1 AQFDLTLTASE
12 NEKGIELELN
22 YASQI
27 FLARTAERFLE
38 YYLNILE
45 CIALNPEVSLSDIE
59 MVSERERKQ
68 LLYELNDTAADYPKH
83 KTIQELFEEQ
93 VERTPERIAVIFEDR
108 HACARELTYREL
120 NQKANQLAGLIR
132 ERGVGSDSIVAIMVE
147 RSFEMIIG
155 IMAILKAGGAYLP
168 IAPTYPA
175 ERIQYMLEDSGSGI
189 LLTAGTF
196 PEQLQ
201 FHGEVIELGDARLYQ
216 GATQN
221 LAKISSSNHLA
232 YVIYTSGSTGKPKGT
247 MIEHYSVINRLNW
260 MQKQYPLND
269 SDVIL
274 QKTPFTFDV
283 SVWELF
289 WWSACGAQVCMLT
302 PGGEKDPESII
313 AAVQRNQVT
322 IIHFVPSMLNAFL
335 EYLEGY
341 NNVVDGLSSLRRV
354 FASGEALNIT
364 QVKKFNAILN
374 TRWGTMLHNLYGP
387 TEATVDV
394 SYFDCSTGAE
404 LGTVPIGKPIDNIQL
419 YVVDQAN
426 HLQPIGVAGELC
438 IAGDGLARGYLNRPE
453 LTGEKFVVRAAP
465 PQEGIRETPQRIYRT
480 GDLARWLPDGN
491 VEYLGRID
499 NQVKLRGFRIELGE
513 IEVELLKH
521 TGISEAV
528 VIAREDKEGNK
539 YLCAYIVSGAE
550 LTVGELRTHLSARLP
565 EYMIPSSFIQ
575 LEYMPLTPNGK
586 IDRRSLVDQKNLSE
600 PGVPGT
606 GGKYAA
612 PRNELEKLLCDI
624 WREVLNIEIIGI
636 DDDFFEVGG
645 HSLLVMKLEVAMEKA
660 DLRIE
665 NADIFKYRTIR
676 NIAALLQG
684 ERETITAEPIKNQN
698 KKAVK
703 PFYGRKLDIHPIH
716 YDYLT
721 CFEDILVTVAE
732 WAGYHYELYFAD
744 AWSFIFDSEN
754 CRRDHNVGRWLKVAS
769 VDGNE
774 ELVLRHGLEMIWGKA
789 ASLPDLIEVIRTELD
804 NNWPVVVSMD
814 SFVCPWD
821 WNYQKLHNTHSFV
834 ISGMDDNTG
843 LLYCCDGFYQTC
855 ATIPKEELMKGLKG
869 EYGLFRFA
877 GPARISVNWREIL
890 EDALAKLQTAGSA
903 GTAFDSMR
911 SLAEIL
917 VETELQNEIR
927 GHEGNLFEAPLV
939 KHLEHITYGRRKF
952 AKLLDYFGEETGLR
966 EFPQLAGALREVASQ
981 WANVRAL
988 LVKEAFSQ
996 DNIFK
1001 NRAIPKIR
1009 EIADLEEGIAMRLA
1023 QVCRNQVDSPRNFSN
1038 RYSTQSKQKKAEES
1052 ASTGKPVMADLT
1064 PFFNN
1069 KAFGEGISVECPADL
1084 TGTGIYFLK
1093 KNIPS
1098 HDIWKIGAME
1108 FKFPDLEHQ
1117 VYDNV
1122 SCNGQRI
1129 QIENEGQQKL
1139 MILGCSEWGSFS
1151 DNLAIHYVD
1160 GRSEALQVK
1169 FSDWLYKPMF
1179 GEALAWE
1186 GKAVEKIG
1194 SSAQLRG
1201 GKVYL
1206 SAHQYDLQ
1214 LRSKIDYIQLPDCPG
1229 MHIFAI
1235 SLI

>member
-1 AQFDLTLTASE
+1 
-12 NEKGIELELN
+12 
-22 YASQI
+22 
-27 FLARTAERFLE
+27 
-38 YYLNILE
+38 
-45 CIALNPEVSLSDIE
+45 
-59 MVSERERKQ
+59 
-68 LLYELNDTAADYPKH
+68 
-83 KTIQELFEEQ
+83 
-93 VERTPERIAVIFEDR
+93 
-108 HACARELTYREL
+108 
-120 NQKANQLAGLIR
+120 
-132 ERGVGSDSIVAIMVE
+132 MVE
-147 RSFEMIIG
+147 RSLEMIVG

-168 IAPTYPA
+168 IAPAYPA
-175 ERIQYMLEDSGSGI
+175 ERIQYMLEDSGSC
-189 LLTAGTF
+189 LLLVTGTF
-196 PEQLQ
+196 PEEIQ
-201 FHGEVIELGDARLYQ
+201 FHGEIIELRDARFYQ
-216 GATQN
+216 GSTQN
-221 LAKISSSNHLA
+221 LPKINSSNHLA
-232 YVIYTSGSTGKPKGT
+232 YVIYTSGSTGKPKGA

-289 WWSACGAQVCMLT
+289 WWPVRGGQVCMLT

-313 AAVQRNQVT
+313 TAVQRNQVT
-322 IIHFVPSMLNAFL
+322 VMHFVPSMLNAFL
-335 EYLEGY
+335 EYLEGH
-341 NNVVDGLSSLRRV
+341 NGLVDGLSSLRRV

-374 TRWGTMLHNLYGP
+374 TRYGTMLHNLYGP

-394 SYFDCSTGAE
+394 SYFDCSTGVE

-438 IAGDGLARGYLNRPE
+438 IAGVGVARGYLNRPE
-453 LTGEKFVVRAAP
+453 MTAEKFISVQLTEDSGQLRAQWRTVDSKLITIDNQNQAKENGFDNYP
-465 PQEGIRETPQRIYRT
+465 LSTVHGAHLSASQLLYRT
-480 GDLARWLPDGN
+480 GDIARWLTDGN
-491 VEYLGRID
+491 IEYLGRID
-499 NQVKLRGFRIELGE
+499 NQVKVRGFRIELGE
-513 IEVELLKH
+513 IEGELLKH
-521 TGISEAV
+521 AGISEAV
-528 VIAREDKEGNK
+528 VVAREDMEGNK
-539 YLCAYIVSGAE
+539 YLCAYIVSGVE
-550 LTVGELRTHLSARLP
+550 LTVGELKAYLSASLP

-575 LEYMPLTPNGK
+575 LEHLPLTPNGK
-586 IDRRSLVDQKNLSE
+586 VDRRSLVDYEAQAGGKNLSE

-645 HSLLVMKLEVAMEKA
+645 HSLLVIKLEVAMEKA

-684 ERETITAEPIKNQN
+684 EIETITAEPIRNQS
-698 KKAVK
+698 KKTVK
-703 PFYGRKLDIHPIH
+703 PFYGRKLDIQPVH

-732 WAGYHYELYFAD
+732 WAGYHYELYFAG

-754 CRRDHNVGRWLKVAS
+754 YRRDQNVGRWLKVSS
-769 VDGNE
+769 VDGDS
-774 ELVLRHGLEMIWGKA
+774 ELVLRHGLQMIWGEA

-821 WNYQKLHNTHSFV
+821 WNFQKLHNTHSFL
-834 ISGMDDNTG
+834 ISGMDDHTG

-877 GPARISVNWREIL
+877 GPAHISVNWREIL
-890 EDALAKLQTAGSA
+890 EEALAKLQTGGAA

-917 VETELQNEIR
+917 APTDLQNEIR

-939 KHLEHITYGRRKF
+939 KNLEHITYGRRKF
-952 AKLLDYFGEETGLR
+952 AKLLDYFGEETGLG
-966 EFPQLAGALREVASQ
+966 ELLELAEALREAASQ
-981 WANVRAL
+981 WANIRAL

-1009 EIADLEEGIAMRLA
+1009 AIADLEEELAMRLA
-1023 QVCRNQVDSPRNFSN
+1023 QVCRNKVHTPGNFSN
-1038 RYSTQSKQKKAEES
+1038 RYHTYPSQKKAEER
-1052 ASTGKPVMADLT
+1052 ASTGKMVMADLT
-1064 PFFNN
+1064 PYFNN
-1069 KAFGEGISVECPADL
+1069 KAFGDGISAECPADL

-1093 KNIPS
+1093 KNIPR

-1108 FKFPDLEHQ
+1108 FKFPVLENQ

-1122 SCNGQRI
+1122 SCNGQQIR
-1129 QIENEGQQKL
+1129 IENEGQQKL

-1151 DNLAIHYVD
+1151 DKLTIHYV
-1160 GRSEALQVK
+1160 GGQSETLYVK

-1179 GEALAWE
+1179 GESLAWE

-1194 SSAQLRG
+1194 SGAQLRG

-1206 SAHQYDLQ
+1206 SAHLYDLK
-1214 LRSKIDYIQLPDCPG
+1214 LRNKIDYIQLPDCPG